1 MQVGSTFDISKY
13 ILSHCNRSN
22 FLSILIVRT
31 FYQSLDIQCII
42 LKHPPQKFEVYN
54 ESKTLQFSLNSVNNW
69 SKLNYDYNIELAD
82 FNSEFELPTYKK
94 VDRKLIIGSS
104 LFGIG
109 WGTVGF
115 CPGPAISSISFF
127 QPSSII
133 FLISMFVGF
142 YLVRYIK
149 FNRYYPLN

>member
-1 MQVGSTFDISKY
+1 MLNKAFSLFSGCIFGFGLTVSSMTNPAKVIGF
-13 ILSHCNRSN
+13 
-22 FLSILIVRT
+22 
-31 FYQSLDIQCII
+31 LDITGKWDPSLMFVMIGAIFFCSIFFYLLRN
-42 LKHPPQKFEVYN
+42 LKKPIFY
-54 ESKTLQFSLNSVNNW
+54 SK
-69 SKLNYDYNIELAD
+69 
-82 FNSEFELPTYKK
+82 FELPTYKK

-142 YLVRYIK
+142 YLVKYIK
-149 FNRYYPLN
+149 FNH